1 MREVMIAAAA
11 VAIFAGLEAAY
22 HLARYFADRRSAEL
36 RRRLHAIGRGSAL
49 DADLLRRGRL
59 AKGAALQQA
68 LQHVPGARGLERL
81 LEQADSSWTV
91 ARLGALTLAGA
102 VVAALLGVSLR
113 SGGLGVAGLTLGGAA
128 LPILGVLSAR
138 AKRSAKLSEQLPEA
152 LDMMARSLRAGHA
165 VTSAFQVVASEM
177 PEPICVEF
185 ARAYEEQRLGLTLE
199 RAVVQMSERCPGNGD
214 MKIFA
219 VSAVIQRET
228 GGNLA
233 EILDQIGETI
243 RQRYR
248 FYGKLRAL
256 TGEGRASAVVLGA
269 LPFAV
274 AVALSILNPE
284 YLMVLPGT
292 ARGQMIILGA
302 SVSWVVGLLWLYRLT
317 QVDL

>member
-11 VAIFAGLEAAY
+11 VAIFAGLEATY
-22 HLARYFADRRSAEL
+22 HLARYLADRRSAEL
-36 RRRLHAIGRGSAL
+36 RRRLHTIGRGSAL

-59 AKGAALQQA
+59 AKGPVLQEA
-68 LQHVPGARGLERL
+68 LQHVPGARRLERL

-91 ARLGALTLAGA
+91 ARLGALTLAGGA
-102 VVAALLGVSLR
+102 VAALLGVSLA
-113 SGGLGVAGLTLGGAA
+113 SGGLGVAGLAIGGAA

-256 TGEGRASAVVLGA
+256 TGEGRASAVILGA

>member
-1 MREVMIAAAA
+1 
-11 VAIFAGLEAAY
+11 
-22 HLARYFADRRSAEL
+22 
-36 RRRLHAIGRGSAL
+36 
-49 DADLLRRGRL
+49 
-59 AKGAALQQA
+59 
-68 LQHVPGARGLERL
+68 
-81 LEQADSSWTV
+81 
-91 ARLGALTLAGA
+91 
-102 VVAALLGVSLR
+102 
-113 SGGLGVAGLTLGGAA
+113 
-128 LPILGVLSAR
+128 
-138 AKRSAKLSEQLPEA
+138 
-152 LDMMARSLRAGHA
+152 
-165 VTSAFQVVASEM
+165 M

-256 TGEGRASAVVLGA
+256 TGEGRASAVILGA

-274 AVALSILNPE
+274 AVALSIMNPE

-292 ARGQMIILGA
+292 AKGQMIIAGA

>member
-22 HLARYFADRRSAEL
+22 HLARYLADRRSAEL
-36 RRRLHAIGRGSAL
+36 RRRLHSIGRGGAL

-91 ARLGALTLAGA
+91 ARLGALTVAGGM
-102 VVAALLGVSLR
+102 VAALLGVSLR
-113 SGGLGVAGLTLGGAA
+113 SGAVGVGGLALGGAA

-165 VTSAFQVVASEM
+165 VTAAFQVVASEM

-256 TGEGRASAVVLGA
+256 TGEGRASAVILGA

-274 AVALSILNPE
+274 AVALSIMNPE

-292 ARGQMIILGA
+292 AKGQMIIAGA